1 MRKYAIA
8 DGFFHKQ
15 IGVRALVSQDVDTSV
30 CQLFQNHREAH
41 YASAVVNE
49 RLDKRSAST

>member
-15 IGVRALVSQDVDTSV
+15 IGVRPLVSQDVDTSV

-41 YASAVVNE
+41 LNE